1 MALTYRAPGV
11 YVEEI
16 PSARQPIAG
25 VGTNTVGFIGLI
37 RDDSVYI
44 PVVNP
49 DYDPVLAQHLFDFHH
64 PPAAVPQALQT
75 DLRPGEAD
83 AAQRAATQALQTE
96 LNRVTTELGTVQ
108 ANVDDLTNNR
118 VPQAQDAVH
127 RAETQLRDA
136 TDANRADLERDVRN
150 QQTQLTR
157 AQRELRTA
165 TQRRDELQQLR
176 DELSN
181 QLPASGG
188 GTGQQ
193 PGSGTGQQPGG
204 GTGQQPGGGTGQQ
217 PGGGT
222 RTPRV
227 TSRSSRWSIL
237 PSSYRI
243 PIPRGKFRRNIAA
256 APMSPRAAMSPASMR
271 APTKSAASTRRRPTP
286 RCAAQS
292 R

>member
-127 RAETQLRDA
+127 
-136 TDANRADLERDVRN
+136 
-150 QQTQLTR
+150 
-157 AQRELRTA
+157 
-165 TQRRDELQQLR
+165 
-176 DELSN
+176 LS
-181 QLPASGG
+181 L
-188 GTGQQ
+188 
-193 PGSGTGQQPGG
+193 
-204 GTGQQPGGGTGQQ
+204 
-217 PGGGT
+217 
-222 RTPRV
+222 
-227 TSRSSRWSIL
+227 IH
-237 PSSYRI
+237 I
-243 PIPRGKFRRNIAA
+243 
-256 APMSPRAAMSPASMR
+256 
-271 APTKSAASTRRRPTP
+271 
-286 RCAAQS
+286 
-292 R
+292 